1 MQKNTQ
7 NLHEPTLYEIFKVFL
22 ILGLTSFGGPIAHLG
37 FFNKELVVNRKWI
50 DSRLFLELVALC
62 QFLPG
67 PSSSQVGMSIGFIKK
82 GISGAFVACLGFT
95 SPSAIIIIFF
105 GYCYVAYEQY
115 IPYGVIHG
123 LKIFAVSVVA
133 HAIWTMGNSF
143 CKDYKSII
151 IAILSAIIIIIWPTP
166 LNQFL
171 VILITGIISMFVLS
185 ASKNNYKKLSEFL
198 ISTKYAL
205 LILVSF
211 FVILF
216 SLPVLSAV
224 FNDPVLNLI
233 DSFFRA
239 GSLVFGGGHVVLPLL
254 QADIVSSGLVS
265 NEKFLAGY
273 GVAQA
278 MPGPLFTFGAY
289 LGAVS
294 SIHPNGLLGGLTAL
308 IAIFL
313 PSFLLIFGV
322 LPFWSKIRDIIIIKR
337 AIIGINACVVGVLIA
352 AFYSPVFTSGILSLH
367 DFVLAL
373 LLFLMLKFTKFPIW
387 GSVIF
392 GSLECGLYYSFF

>member
-7 NLHEPTLYEIFKVFL
+7 KLHEPTLYEIFKVFL
-22 ILGLTSFGGPIAHLG
+22 MLGLTSFGGPIAHLG

-50 DSRLFLELVALC
+50 DSHLFSELIALC

-67 PSSSQVGMSIGFIKK
+67 PSSSQVGLSIGFIKK
-82 GISGAFVACLGFT
+82 GFSGAFAAWLGFT
-95 SPSAIIIIFF
+95 SPSAIIIILF
-105 GYCYVAYEQY
+105 GYGYIVYEQY
-115 IPYGVIHG
+115 IPFGVIHG

-166 LNQFL
+166 LNQLL

-205 LILVSF
+205 LVLVSF

-233 DSFFRA
+233 DSFFRV

-273 GVAQA
+273 GMAQA
-278 MPGPLFTFGAY
+278 MPGPLFTFAAY

-294 SIHPNGLLGGLTAL
+294 SIHPNGLLGGLIAL

-313 PSFLLIFGV
+313 PSFLLIIGV
-322 LPFWSKIRDIIIIKR
+322 LPFWSKIRDIIFIKR

-367 DFVLAL
+367 DFVLAS

>member
-7 NLHEPTLYEIFKVFL
+7 KLHEPTLYEIFKVFL
-22 ILGLTSFGGPIAHLG
+22 MLGLTSFGGPIAHLG

-50 DSRLFLELVALC
+50 DSHLFSELIALC

-67 PSSSQVGMSIGFIKK
+67 PSSSQVGLSIGFIKK
-82 GISGAFVACLGFT
+82 GFSGAFAAWLGFT
-95 SPSAIIIIFF
+95 SPSAIIIILF
-105 GYCYVAYEQY
+105 GYGYVVYEQY
-115 IPYGVIHG
+115 IPFGVIHG

-367 DFVLAL
+367 DFILAL
-373 LLFLMLKFTKFPIW
+373 ILFLILKFTKFPIW
-387 GSVIF
+387 GAVIF

>member
-7 NLHEPTLYEIFKVFL
+7 KLHEPTLYEIFKVFL
-22 ILGLTSFGGPIAHLG
+22 MLGLTSFGGPIAHLG

-50 DSRLFLELVALC
+50 DSHLFSELIALC

-67 PSSSQVGMSIGFIKK
+67 PSSSQVGLSIGFIKK
-82 GISGAFVACLGFT
+82 GFSGAFAAWLGFT
-95 SPSAIIIIFF
+95 SPSAIIIILF
-105 GYCYVAYEQY
+105 GYGYVVYEQY
-115 IPYGVIHG
+115 IPFGVIHG

-185 ASKNNYKKLSEFL
+185 ASKNNYKTLSEFL

-205 LILVSF
+205 LLLISF

-224 FNDPVLNLI
+224 LNDPVLNLI

>member
-1 MQKNTQ
+1 
-7 NLHEPTLYEIFKVFL
+7 
-22 ILGLTSFGGPIAHLG
+22 
-37 FFNKELVVNRKWI
+37 
-50 DSRLFLELVALC
+50 
-62 QFLPG
+62 
-67 PSSSQVGMSIGFIKK
+67 
-82 GISGAFVACLGFT
+82 
-95 SPSAIIIIFF
+95 
-105 GYCYVAYEQY
+105 
-115 IPYGVIHG
+115 
-123 LKIFAVSVVA
+123 
-133 HAIWTMGNSF
+133 MGNSF

-171 VILITGIISMFVLS
+171 VILISGIISMFVLS
-185 ASKNNYKKLSEFL
+185 ASNNNHKTLSEFL

-205 LILVSF
+205 LVLISF

-216 SLPVLSAV
+216 SLPILSSV
-224 FNDPVLNLI
+224 FNNPVLILI

-273 GVAQA
+273 GLAQA
-278 MPGPLFTFGAY
+278 MPGPLFTFAAY
-289 LGAVS
+289 LGTVS
-294 SIHPNGLLGGLTAL
+294 SQDPNGFLGGLIAL

-313 PSFLLIFGV
+313 PSFLLIIGV

-367 DFVLAL
+367 DFGLAL
-373 LLFLMLKFTKFPIW
+373 LLFLILKFTKFPIW

-392 GSLECGLYYSFF
+392 ASLECGLYYSFF